1 MNSIVRN
8 IHFQRCK
15 CVSFCWTQFYLVME
29 GISYHSKQRELGN
42 SKEEAFLEEGMRFC
56 FFTYWRW
63 TSLKCSEGGFIHFLP
78 PPPPRGY
85 ALFPF
90 SGQISVQ
97 ISLHTIK
104 SKWLLCIPQLKTKI
118 KWCGNCVIFLRYL
131 FINKCLT

>member
-1 MNSIVRN
+1 MNSIVKTFTSKDVN
-8 IHFQRCK
+8 AL
-15 CVSFCWTQFYLVME
+15 VSVEHSSTLLWKGSHTN
-29 GISYHSKQRELGN
+29 SKQRELGN

-63 TSLKCSEGGFIHFLP
+63 TSLKCSEGGFVHFLP

-97 ISLHTIK
+97 MSLHTFK

-131 FINKCLT
+131 FINKCLI